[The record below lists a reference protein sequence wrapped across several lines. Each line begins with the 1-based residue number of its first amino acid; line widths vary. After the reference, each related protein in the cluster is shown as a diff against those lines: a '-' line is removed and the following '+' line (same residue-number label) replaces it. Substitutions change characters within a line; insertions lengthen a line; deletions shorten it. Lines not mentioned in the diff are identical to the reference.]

1 LDDNGAPNGF
11 DRAVKHR
18 EKAVARSFDQP
29 SVVFNDSGL
38 NKFAPVSLDARVRPL
53 LIESHES
60 AIAGDISG
68 QDSCETP
75 WRLIGGID
83 PRPDGVDLT

>member
-11 DRAVKHR
+11 DRTVEHS
-18 EKAVARSFDQP
+18 EKAVACSFDK
-29 SVVFNDSGL
+29 SSMVLNDRGFNE
-38 NKFAPVSLDARVRPL
+38 FASISLDARVRPL

-68 QDSCETP
+68 
-75 WRLIGGID
+75 
-83 PRPDGVDLT
+83 